1 MDGFSI
7 MLLGVLAFVILL
19 GWVGVYNNKQEHERR
34 EKYAGLSSSDL
45 IAFHY
50 CDADSASGVTR
61 QTVRRVAEQLGMNE
75 SEVIHQALYEL
86 AARNA
91 VLNRQA

>member
-1 MDGFSI
+1 MDGFSL

-34 EKYAGLSSSDL
+34 EKTAGLSASDL

-50 CDADSASGVTR
+50 CGTESAPGVTR
-61 QTVRRVAEQLGMNE
+61 ETVQRLAERLGMDE
-75 SEVIHQALYEL
+75 SEVIHHALYEL

-91 VLNRQA
+91 VLHRQA